1 MSSDQA
7 AAEIEEGWTRLQMVA
22 RQMAE
27 EDWSRHVFVFRDRR
41 QSADVVLRRI
51 VLPHVNEHLQ
61 SLRRTVA
68 EGPAKA

>member
-27 EDWSRHVFVFRDRR
+27 EDWSRHVFVF
-41 QSADVVLRRI
+41 
-51 VLPHVNEHLQ
+51 
-61 SLRRTVA
+61 
-68 EGPAKA
+68 